1 MAYLN
6 GELKEIKTVPISELI
21 PYVNNARKH
30 SEMQIQQIAASIKE
44 FGFNNPIL
52 IDSENGIIAGHG
64 RMEGARLLGLENVPC
79 IEVKHLTEAQK
90 KAFIIADNQIA
101 TNSTWNE
108 EILKLE
114 LEDIDEKLLT
124 LVGFSE
130 DELNLINNGWSSDIE
145 LPNENENLDYTMIRI
160 RVADKDSSLAK
171 TLITEILNSN
181 DIEHDTQS

>member
-6 GELKEIKTVPISELI
+6 GELKEIKSVPISELI

-30 SEMQIQQIAASIKE
+30 SEIQIQQIAASIKE

-64 RMEGARLLGLENVPC
+64 RMEGARLLGLESVPC

-101 TNSTWNE
+101 TRSEWDFE
-108 EILKLE
+108 KLQIEIDNLKLE
-114 LEDIDEKLLT
+114 D
-124 LVGFSE
+124 F
-130 DELNLINNGWSSDIE
+130 
-145 LPNENENLDYTMIRI
+145 NLDLLGFHQDHFT
-160 RVADKDSSLAK
+160 A
-171 TLITEILNSN
+171 ITEDKEKNINDEEKHMLIVELSN
-181 DIEHDTQS
+181 EKECHLLYSELEERGIQCKIMS

>member
-6 GELKEIKTVPISELI
+6 GELKEIKSVPISELI

-30 SEMQIQQIAASIKE
+30 SEKQIQQIASSIKE

-64 RMEGARLLGLENVPC
+64 RMEGARLLGLESVPC

-101 TNSTWNE
+101 TNASWDYDFLNIEMNILNEANYDLSQLGFSNE
-108 EILKLE
+108 EIDNFLKNQ
-114 LEDIDEKLLT
+114 DEFLP
-124 LVGFSE
+124 
-130 DELNLINNGWSSDIE
+130 SDIE
-145 LPNENENLDYTMIRI
+145 DQSEIDTPAERCETCGQILP
-160 RVADKDSSLAK
+160 K
-171 TLITEILNSN
+171 
-181 DIEHDTQS
+181 